1 MKGLDSLVSSC
12 WGDDGGRGGMTAA
25 RPLVGVVGLGAMGA
39 ATAYHL
45 ARRGARVVGLEAFGP
60 GHDRG
65 SSHGE
70 SRVIHQA
77 YYSDPAYVPLVLR
90 AYELW
95 RELEAECRE
104 PILRITGGLILGAPD
119 SGLVRGALASSRKYG
134 LEARLLTA
142 SEVRREFPAL
152 DPPRGVTAL
161 LEPGA
166 GVLRPEAGVLCHL
179 RAAAEAG
186 ASLRFG
192 EPALAWAPTADA
204 VMVETPSGQLRFDH
218 LVLTAGAWTS
228 KLLRGWQLPLTVE
241 RQVMVWLRPA
251 VAEPFAP
258 DLLPAFYYQHDPG
271 HSWYGFPT
279 LDGVTVKV
287 ARHHGG
293 EVTTPESVDRECHQE
308 ELAAIREGIGDVA
321 PSLRAAPV
329 VHARVG
335 LMTNTPDGDF
345 ALGPHPECPRVQ
357 VACGF
362 SGHGYKFS
370 PVIGEL
376 MADLVLEGRSRRPIG
391 PLEASRLVEVSG

>member
-1 MKGLDSLVSSC
+1 
-12 WGDDGGRGGMTAA
+12 MTAA
-25 RPLVGVVGLGAMGA
+25 RPLVAVVGLGAMGA

-45 ARRGARVVGLEAFGP
+45 ARRGARVIGLEAFGP
-60 GHDRG
+60 SHDLG

-77 YYSDPAYVPLVLR
+77 YYADPTYVPLVLR

-95 RELEAECRE
+95 RELEAECHE
-104 PILRITGGLILGAPD
+104 SILRITGGLVLGAPD
-119 SGLVRGALASSRKYG
+119 SELVRGALASSRKFG
-134 LEARLLTA
+134 LDARLLTA

-179 RAAAEAG
+179 RAAAAAG

-192 EPALAWAPTADA
+192 EPVLGWAPTADG
-204 VMVETPSGQLRFDH
+204 VEVETPWSRLQVDQV
-218 LVLTAGAWTS
+218 VLAAGAWTS
-228 KLLRGWQLPLTVE
+228 GLLRGWRLPLQVE

-251 VAEPFAP
+251 LTGAFAP
-258 DLLPAFYYQHDPG
+258 GRLPAFLYQRDPG

-279 LDGVTVKV
+279 MDGVTVKV

-293 EVTTPESVDRECHQE
+293 ETTSPETVDRQCHQE
-308 ELAAIREGIGDVA
+308 EEAAIRDGIGEVA
-321 PSLRAAPV
+321 PALRAAPV
-329 VHARVG
+329 ERARVG

-345 ALGPHPECPRVQ
+345 ALGTHPECPRVQ
-357 VACGF
+357 LACGF

-376 MADLVLEGRSRRPIG
+376 MADLVLEGRTRRPLG
-391 PLEASRLVEVSG
+391 PLQVARLTEVSN